1 MTIVRWRPT
10 GLMGDLARWGETL
23 DRFFGEVA
31 PTDWDQL
38 LSARGW
44 APAVDIY
51 EEDNAIVLKAEV
63 PGLTKDEIVVEVH
76 EGTLTIKGEKK
87 EEKEEKT
94 KHFYRAERR
103 YGAFQRSFQLP
114 DTVDHEAI
122 KATFKNGVLELT
134 LPKIEKKA
142 PEARKIEVA
151 TD

>member
-10 GLMGDLARWGETL
+10 GLVGDLARWGETL

-31 PTDWDQL
+31 PTDDQFL
-38 LSARGW
+38 TGRGW

-51 EEDNAIVLKAEV
+51 EEENAIVIKAEV
-63 PGLTKDEIVVEVH
+63 PGLTKDEVTVEVH
-76 EGTLTIKGEKK
+76 EGALSVKGEKK

-94 KHFYRAERR
+94 KHFHRAERR

-122 KATFKNGVLELT
+122 KASFRNGVLEIT
-134 LPKIEKKA
+134 LPKIEKKV

-151 TD
+151 AE